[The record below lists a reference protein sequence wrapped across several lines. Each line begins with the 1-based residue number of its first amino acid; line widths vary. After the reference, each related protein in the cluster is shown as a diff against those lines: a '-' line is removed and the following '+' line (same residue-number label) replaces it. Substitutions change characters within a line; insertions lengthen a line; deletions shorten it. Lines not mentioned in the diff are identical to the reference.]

1 MRLSLPVCLLLAL
14 LGGCGGGGGDSSQA
28 GAPEPPSTP
37 MEPPTEPADPPV
49 LPAAAVD
56 WDRNLLAVDL
66 ELDLER
72 LQGTAIISVEAAA
85 SEALSLEVGDL
96 EVHEVRA
103 EINGEQVSLN
113 HAREA
118 AALHIGFPRDAQGGA
133 VEIRYAFSVKE
144 DFSGYSPDGYTFLWP
159 YFCGNLFPCKSQP
172 GDGVVFDLRLVGID
186 PSNTAVFPPS
196 IPNDSPSYAIAFAL
210 GEYDYIDLGATS
222 LGTQVGVWHLP
233 GQRDIARRGAAN
245 LREVFDWY
253 ESTYG
258 PYTLGG
264 EVASVAA
271 PWRDDVYGGIEHH
284 PFWHIATD
292 ALDDA
297 EVHAHEAAHGWFG
310 NGVRMACW
318 EDFVLSEGLA
328 TYMAARAVEAV
339 SGQLAGAE
347 IWQRYESRLDRLVVN
362 VPNYIAW
369 PEGCGDIDVLTGG
382 LYTDAPYVLGAF
394 FLRALEVRVGRA
406 ALDAALASFYREHV
420 GSAASFSDLLEW
432 IAMLTGYDPT
442 TCAHSWLRGD
452 TVPIADTCE

>member
-72 LQGTAIISVEAAA
+72 LQGTAIISVEQAA

-103 EINGEQVSLN
+103 EINGAQVSLN

-144 DFSGYSPDGYTFLWP
+144 DFSGYSADGYTFLWP

-196 IPNDSPSYAIAFAL
+196 IPNDSVRET
-210 GEYDYIDLGATS
+210 EYGYYIY
-222 LGTQVGVWHLP
+222 GTRQ
-233 GQRDIARRGAAN
+233 D
-245 LREVFDWY
+245 
-253 ESTYG
+253 
-258 PYTLGG
+258 
-264 EVASVAA
+264 
-271 PWRDDVYGGIEHH
+271 
-284 PFWHIATD
+284 
-292 ALDDA
+292 
-297 EVHAHEAAHGWFG
+297 
-310 NGVRMACW
+310 C
-318 EDFVLSEGLA
+318 
-328 TYMAARAVEAV
+328 
-339 SGQLAGAE
+339 
-347 IWQRYESRLDRLVVN
+347 
-362 VPNYIAW
+362 
-369 PEGCGDIDVLTGG
+369 
-382 LYTDAPYVLGAF
+382 
-394 FLRALEVRVGRA
+394 
-406 ALDAALASFYREHV
+406 
-420 GSAASFSDLLEW
+420 SADSD
-432 IAMLTGYDPT
+432 DPT
-442 TCAHSWLRGD
+442 PDCLTLNLIIKTDQKGKRLYNGD
-452 TVPIADTCE
+452 VAK